1 MICACWPEVLR
12 RTAETARLML
22 GVPDY
27 DAYVAHLAAAHPEAT
42 ALSRDAFFRERLAA
56 RYGSGGLRC
65 C

>member
-1 MICACWPEVLR
+1 
-12 RTAETARLML
+12 ML

-27 DAYVAHLAAAHPEAT
+27 EAYVAHLAAAHPEVT